1 MNVLCPSWGNDNEN
15 KVRLIQRRFDL
26 LGKFRPVTNS
36 LLIKEYPSL
45 PQMIFQYLMQLLG
58 MLNRQ
63 RPSIADEDP
72 TPKITPLSHL
82 TPPNHTSTCITPN

>member
-1 MNVLCPSWGNDNEN
+1 
-15 KVRLIQRRFDL
+15 
-26 LGKFRPVTNS
+26 
-36 LLIKEYPSL
+36 
-45 PQMIFQYLMQLLG
+45 